1 MAATNE
7 QKTEVRVEI
16 RYRIPGKSGRGREV
30 FQGTSADRRARAFAA
45 KLVKREG
52 NDGEIRWFRWEV
64 QA

>member
-1 MAATNE
+1 MKAINE
-7 QKTEVRVEI
+7 KQTVHVEI
-16 RYRIPGKSGRGREV
+16 RYRSHRKL
-30 FQGTSADRRARAFAA
+30 FQGTTADKKARAFVA